1 METLANA
8 AYLSSPDQ
16 QQGLGGAPS
25 DLQIGIAGGAAAHLG
40 ALGGGSLGGALAPCI
55 SPTVM
60 AAMAPAMNSIGGS
73 RSLLP
78 SAQQLHGPG
87 RHLQILDHTVHRIDV
102 HAKPN
107 GEDDKEMVVSN
118 LRHFTLKIGVIDP
131 RCGIGRDAELPLK
144 AELLYENG
152 QLVEQLATCEP
163 LLVGKTEVVAMQ
175 GTAMFKL
182 RITSL
187 SSHRDKQRF
196 RIRVSPTDTG
206 LLLREPGLSVVTT
219 PMKCV
224 TKLTHRSSTSK
235 AEAADG
241 ENAGGENGEDAADGE
256 GEGGKKRRRDELESA
271 LDAQGA
277 QIEALQG
284 AASSILLQLETL
296 RELLQRAVGDAV
308 APPTPAKPAKP
319 VPVVVR
325 PAAVAAVAVA
335 PTAQRRR
342 SHPLT
347 ASSWGCARAGRPRR
361 AASAR
366 EGGMCVAPLSGR
378 GGRARGMRALTNKC
392 YIVRAVCRSAH
403 CTVPRCQWGV
413 NVNTDPHTLRVGQ
426 PCGCLCVSL
435 GQ

>member
-1 METLANA
+1 
-8 AYLSSPDQ
+8 
-16 QQGLGGAPS
+16 
-25 DLQIGIAGGAAAHLG
+25 
-40 ALGGGSLGGALAPCI
+40 
-55 SPTVM
+55 M

-196 RIRVSPTDTG
+196 RIR
-206 LLLREPGLSVVTT
+206 
-219 PMKCV
+219 
-224 TKLTHRSSTSK
+224 
-235 AEAADG
+235 
-241 ENAGGENGEDAADGE
+241 
-256 GEGGKKRRRDELESA
+256 
-271 LDAQGA
+271 GA

-319 VPVVVR
+319 VPVVDPGSR
-325 PAAVAAVAVA
+325 SCVAARRVCAPVAVA
-335 PTAQRRR
+335 MFITSVVSP
-342 SHPLT
+342 SPD
-347 ASSWGCARAGRPRR
+347 SSVTVSRLAGDVTV
-361 AASAR
+361 R
-366 EGGMCVAPLSGR
+366 E
-378 GGRARGMRALTNKC
+378 
-392 YIVRAVCRSAH
+392 
-403 CTVPRCQWGV
+403 
-413 NVNTDPHTLRVGQ
+413 DE
-426 PCGCLCVSL
+426 
-435 GQ
+435 